1 MTVGGNTPHCLVNYW
16 TNPRWS
22 PDGKHIAFIHD
33 NTIMLFSKNTGKI
46 KQLAKA
52 GKAKALCFYP
62 DGKSIIYPNN
72 KNLRRVDISNG
83 KVTPLL
89 TGDSFYEV
97 DMAVKGNR
105 LATTV
110 KTITG
115 YKVQVFDLQNGSVRT
130 VSRGCSASLSPD
142 GNMVTVNTQNTVF

>member
-1 MTVGGNTPHCLVNYW
+1 MTVGENTPHCLVNYG

-33 NTIMLFSKNTGKI
+33 NTIMLFSKNTDKI

-62 DGKSIIYPNN
+62 DGKSIIYTNN

-97 DMAVKGNR
+97 DMAVKGNG

-115 YKVQVFDLQNGSVRT
+115 YKNRYLTCKTVLSVQSQEVVRRVFLLMETWLR
-130 VSRGCSASLSPD
+130 
-142 GNMVTVNTQNTVF
+142 